1 MRSLTIKSFIMVKKG
16 MCSEVAGDDSGKA
29 GVATFGPGTAEPLKG
44 SVWCLTSYLILQ
56 VTWRLLAHF
65 YR

>member
-1 MRSLTIKSFIMVKKG
+1 MHSLTIKSFFMVKKG
-16 MCSEVAGDDSGKA
+16 MCSQVAGNERGKA
-29 GVATFGPGTAEPLKG
+29 VVATFGLGTAEPLKG
-44 SVWCLTSYLILQ
+44 SVWCLTSYLILK